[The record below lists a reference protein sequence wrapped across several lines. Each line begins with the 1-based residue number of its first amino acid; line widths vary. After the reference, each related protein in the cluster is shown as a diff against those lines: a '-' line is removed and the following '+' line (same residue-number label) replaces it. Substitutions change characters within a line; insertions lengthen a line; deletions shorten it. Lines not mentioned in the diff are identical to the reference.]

1 MASFLGGIFN
11 LGLNRHERL
20 KFILLT
26 ISFAF
31 VLGSYTIA
39 KELKD
44 SIFVSIVGKDHLPM
58 AKLLV
63 IFLLIPAA
71 LVYSRLVDVFR
82 RYQLLAFYSMLYG
95 VILAGFAVL
104 LGHHSIGLYNAAV
117 K

>member
-1 MASFLGGIFN
+1 MTSFLGGMFN

-44 SIFVSIVGKDHLPM
+44 SIFVSIVGKSYLPT

-71 LVYSRLVDVFR
+71 LGYSRLVDVFR
-82 RYQLLAFYSMLYG
+82 RLSAARFLLHAVWCCFGGIYN
-95 VILAGFAVL
+95 LARASNSWAVQR
-104 LGHHSIGLYNAAV
+104 
-117 K
+117 